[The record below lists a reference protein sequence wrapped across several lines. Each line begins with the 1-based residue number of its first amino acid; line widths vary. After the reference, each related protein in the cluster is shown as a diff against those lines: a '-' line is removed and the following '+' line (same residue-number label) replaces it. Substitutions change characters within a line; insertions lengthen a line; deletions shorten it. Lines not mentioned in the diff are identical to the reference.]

1 MLRVLIKIEK
11 QFINQLKHFIE
22 SKERP
27 VLVFKPEATQAFEDQ
42 FNSICFSLLHKRC
55 QKT

>member
-11 QFINQLKHFIE
+11 QFFNQLKHFLE

>member
-11 QFINQLKHFIE
+11 QFFNQLKHFLE

-42 FNSICFSLLHKRC
+42 FNSICC
-55 QKT
+55 QEMH